1 MEETM
6 SVSVIVCKGCCCG
19 NLKKGYDDV
28 PTELLERKW
37 AENNLEEEAKLT
49 ISGCLGPCRKRN
61 VVLLKSED
69 GLTWLGG
76 LSGVRDYESLANWA
90 YEYSRNVVK
99 PRLPH
104 GLQKLEFEWE
114 RDYDQH

>member
-49 ISGCLGPCRKRN
+49 ISGCLGPCRNRN

-76 LSGVRDYESLANWA
+76 LSGVQDYESLASWA

-99 PRLPH
+99 PRLPQ